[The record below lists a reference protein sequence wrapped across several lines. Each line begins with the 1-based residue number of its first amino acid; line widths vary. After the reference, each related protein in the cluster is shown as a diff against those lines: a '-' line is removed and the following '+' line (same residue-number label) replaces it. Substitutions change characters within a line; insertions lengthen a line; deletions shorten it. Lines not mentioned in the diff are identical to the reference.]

1 MFVKETEWL
10 KVEHHRLQSR
20 GEEGDNEK
28 ALLSKVLYMYTCTLL
43 LLYVVNMCLCALLL
57 WYYKMKWSHFS

>member
-28 ALLSKVLYMYTCTLL
+28 ALLSKVQTCTFVP
-43 LLYVVNMCLCALLL
+43 VVNVCLCAPLL
-57 WYYKMKWSHFS
+57 WYYKMK

>member
-28 ALLSKVLYMYTCTLL
+28 ALLSKVLYMYICTLL
-43 LLYVVNMCLCALLL
+43 ISACELCF
-57 WYYKMKWSHFS
+57 YGIIK